1 MDFSA
6 LSNNTLSAASAPAS
20 GTEPAAGGSGA
31 GGGSSAFSGVLQSL
45 LPPQERQ
52 DIAAPEA
59 SGKAEMAF
67 FAAQTPGMQLEII
80 TPATP
85 MPGED
90 SLAAFARNQGLNE
103 TAIQALFG
111 PAAWFSGANAGLAQT
126 TQQTP
131 PLLAEANPSAEL
143 VSPPLNDFFALWSL
157 GAAPGSALASSQT
170 ASAPT
175 TGAPAPLAPTS
186 SAPNA
191 AALALLTTQS
201 LTADKTLSATEE
213 APFSIHNLVV
223 QQPQPT
229 PDELA
234 RMDDATAIQLRL
246 AVQPHSLT
254 TRLMNMQ
261 GTDVA
266 QTWSQLMTTVNQ
278 PQAGK
283 TEELVLEIGADLLQ
297 ALEPQDVSLEDTLVQ
312 SPHHVLPTEAGPK
325 AANASPT
332 LVTSSP
338 LPSAEP
344 QQRAEQIQQLADK
357 MGQALAERLQQQI
370 AKGEWSLQLRMNPAQ
385 LGQVDVSLDMSAAGL
400 DAVFQSDNPLT
411 RELIALGSNKLKDS
425 LTQSGMTVASVWVN
439 GGGERQAGGNPTQQ
453 QKQQPSPTKAT
464 AETAGPEIRSSHS
477 RIMRPDG
484 WDVLA

>member
-20 GTEPAAGGSGA
+20 GNDPTANSAGPGA
-31 GGGSSAFSGVLQSL
+31 GSSAFSGVLQSL

-67 FAAQTPGMQLEII
+67 LSAQTPGMQLEII
-80 TPATP
+80 TAATP
-85 MPGED
+85 VPGED

-103 TAIQALFG
+103 SAIQALFG
-111 PAAWFSGANAGLAQT
+111 PAAWFSAANAGLGQAPQQT
-126 TQQTP
+126 TP
-131 PLLAEANPSAEL
+131 AVAETPSADM

-157 GAAPGSALASSQT
+157 GAAPGSTLAASTASSVGQ
-170 ASAPT
+170 
-175 TGAPAPLAPTS
+175 APLGS
-186 SAPNA
+186 PNA
-191 AALALLTTQS
+191 AQNAAMAVLSAQGLTT
-201 LTADKTLSATEE
+201 DKTLSTLEE
-213 APFSIHNLVV
+213 GAFSIQKLVIG
-223 QQPQPT
+223 QTQPT
-229 PDELA
+229 PDEMA
-234 RMDDATAIQLRL
+234 RLDEATAVQLRL

-254 TRLMNMQ
+254 TRLMNMK

-266 QTWSQLMTTVNQ
+266 QNWSQLMTTVNS

-283 TEELVLEIGADLLQ
+283 TEEMVLEIGPELLQ
-297 ALEPQDVSLEDTLVQ
+297 ALETHELAIDNDTAV
-312 SPHHVLPTEAGPK
+312 PHSHPMLHGDGAAKTAASQPTLT
-325 AANASPT
+325 ASPA
-332 LVTSSP
+332 
-338 LPSAEP
+338 LPSADP
-344 QQRAEQIQQLADK
+344 QQRAEHIQQLADK
-357 MGQALAERLQQQI
+357 MGQALADRLQQQI

-400 DAVFQSDNPLT
+400 DAVFQSDNALT

-439 GGGERQAGGNPTQQ
+439 SGGERQAGGNPTQQ
-453 QKQQPSPTKAT
+453 QKQQPSHTKAT

>member
-6 LSNNTLSAASAPAS
+6 LSNNTLSPAPAPAS

-31 GGGSSAFSGVLQSL
+31 GVGNSAFSGVLQSL

-111 PAAWFSGANAGLAQT
+111 PAAWFSGVNTGLG
-126 TQQTP
+126 QTP
-131 PLLAEANPSAEL
+131 QQPPAAVTESNPSAEM

-157 GAAPGSALASSQT
+157 GAAPGSALVAGQP
-170 ASAPT
+170 AAAPT
-175 TGAPAPLAPTS
+175 PATQNPLGPTS
-186 SAPNA
+186 SAQNA
-191 AALALLTTQS
+191 AALALLTAQS

-254 TRLMNMQ
+254 TRLMNLQ

-266 QTWSQLMTTVNQ
+266 QTWSQLMTTVNK

-297 ALEPQDVSLEDTLVQ
+297 ALEPQDVSLKDTLVQ
-312 SPHHVLPTEAGPK
+312 SPHHVLPAEAGPK
-325 AANASPT
+325 ATNASPT

-439 GGGERQAGGNPTQQ
+439 SGGERQAGGNPTQQ
-453 QKQQPSPTKAT
+453 QKQQPSHTKAP
-464 AETAGPEIRSSHS
+464 AEAAGPEIRSSHS
-477 RIMRPDG
+477 RIMRSDG

>member
-20 GTEPAAGGSGA
+20 GNDPTANSAGPGA
-31 GGGSSAFSGVLQSL
+31 GSSAFSGVLQSL

-67 FAAQTPGMQLEII
+67 LSAQTPGMQLEII
-80 TPATP
+80 TAATP
-85 MPGED
+85 VPGED

-103 TAIQALFG
+103 SAIQALFG
-111 PAAWFSGANAGLAQT
+111 PAAWFSAANAGLGQAPQQT
-126 TQQTP
+126 TP
-131 PLLAEANPSAEL
+131 AVAETPSADM

-157 GAAPGSALASSQT
+157 GAAPGSTLAAAQAASTASSVGQ
-170 ASAPT
+170 
-175 TGAPAPLAPTS
+175 APLGS
-186 SAPNA
+186 PNA
-191 AALALLTTQS
+191 AQNAAMAVLSAQGLTT
-201 LTADKTLSATEE
+201 DKTLSTLEE
-213 APFSIHNLVV
+213 GVFSIQKLVIG
-223 QQPQPT
+223 QTQPT
-229 PDELA
+229 PDEMA
-234 RMDDATAIQLRL
+234 RLDEATAVQLRL

-254 TRLMNMQ
+254 TRLMNMK

-266 QTWSQLMTTVNQ
+266 QNWSQLMTTVNS

-283 TEELVLEIGADLLQ
+283 TEEMVLEIGPELLQ
-297 ALEPQDVSLEDTLVQ
+297 ALETHDLAIDNDTAV
-312 SPHHVLPTEAGPK
+312 PHSHPMLHGDGAAKTAASQPTLT
-325 AANASPT
+325 ASPA
-332 LVTSSP
+332 
-338 LPSAEP
+338 LPSADP
-344 QQRAEQIQQLADK
+344 QQRAEHIQQLADK
-357 MGQALAERLQQQI
+357 MGQALADRLQQQI

-400 DAVFQSDNPLT
+400 DAVFQSDNALT

-439 GGGERQAGGNPTQQ
+439 SGGERQAGGNPTQQ
-453 QKQQPSPTKAT
+453 QKQQPSHTKAT

>member
-6 LSNNTLSAASAPAS
+6 LSNNPLSAASAPAS

-31 GGGSSAFSGVLQSL
+31 GAGSSAFSGVLQSL

-59 SGKAEMAF
+59 SGKAEMAL
-67 FAAQTPGMQLEII
+67 FAAQTPGMRLEII

-85 MPGED
+85 MPGDD

-111 PAAWFSGANAGLAQT
+111 PAAWFSGGNAGLGQNT
-126 TQQTP
+126 PQTP
-131 PLLAEANPSAEL
+131 GALAEAKPSAEL

-157 GAAPGSALASSQT
+157 GAAPGSALAAGQT
-170 ASAPT
+170 AASTAA
-175 TGAPAPLAPTS
+175 APAPLAANS

-191 AALALLTTQS
+191 AALALLTAQS
-201 LTADKTLSATEE
+201 LSADKTLNATEE
-213 APFSIHNLVV
+213 APFSIHNLVI

-246 AVQPHSLT
+246 AVQPHALT

-266 QTWSQLMTTVNQ
+266 QSWSQLMTTVNQ
-278 PQAGK
+278 AQAGK
-283 TEELVLEIGADLLQ
+283 TEELVLEIGTELLQ
-297 ALEPQDVSLEDTLVQ
+297 ALESQDLSIEDAGIQ
-312 SPHHVLPTEAGPK
+312 SPQHLLPAEAGPK
-325 AANASPT
+325 AAPASAS

-477 RIMRPDG
+477 RIMRSDG